1 MSNTQGISTTISKP
15 QSTSETKSKTQ
26 TVQFKNCVRD
36 EELFSDNVKHTDK
49 KSEGEKKKTEASA
62 WRDNVSDTD
71 RTVQKQR
78 QRQTAL
84 QSNVE
89 HTEKETEKKVQHALG
104 GINRLNVGYN
114 VSGCINQ
121 AY

>member
-1 MSNTQGISTTISKP
+1 MSQ
-15 QSTSETKSKTQ
+15 TQ
-26 TVQFKNCVRD
+26 TVQFRN
-36 EELFSDNVKHTDK
+36 NVKDK
-49 KSEGEKKKTEASA
+49 QHF
-62 WRDNVSDTD
+62 RD
-71 RTVQKQR
+71 
-78 QRQTAL
+78 
-84 QSNVE
+84 NVE